1 MKFVLLTL
9 LSLYFSASL
18 SNEQA
23 PPHSF
28 NLKNGMQVVV
38 IENKRAPVIAQMIW
52 YNFGSGIEK
61 TGKSGLAHFME
72 HLMFK
77 GTRKFPDNYYS
88 NYISKIGGSENAFT
102 SYDYTAYYQ
111 VFPKSELKKMMKME
125 ADRMTNLT
133 LTKENVEI
141 EKQVILEE
149 RFQRIE
155 SDPSSKLDE
164 SMRSILFPNHYYGR
178 PIIGWRHEIEGLTYE
193 DVLSFYKE
201 NYKPNN
207 AILVLSGDV
216 DLEKAKKLS
225 KKYFGKIR
233 KGKQESKLGKI
244 TDPDLNTNIFVK
256 MQHSTVKQP
265 IWKKFYRTTSYN
277 SDVNNSIAL
286 DMGFKIVASGTS
298 SLLYENLVEEKKIF
312 SVVGG
317 YFQGL
322 TKGEG
327 NVYLY
332 AIPNEKKTSS
342 EIDNIIMNEFKEIIN
357 KKLTP
362 KRFEIEKKKYFFDTI
377 YKKDGVLN
385 PAQIYGEA
393 LTVGLTLD
401 DIKKWQE
408 KVNNISLNDVKKA
421 LEKLYE
427 NKNYVLGEL
436 LN

>member
-1 MKFVLLTL
+1 MRLVLLIII
-9 LSLYFSASL
+9 SLFFSHSF
-18 SNEQA
+18 SEEINS
-23 PPHSF
+23 PHSF
-28 NLKNGMQVVV
+28 VLKNGMKVIV
-38 IENKRAPVIAQMIW
+38 IENKRAPVIAQMVW
-52 YNFGSGIEK
+52 YNFGSGIEE

-77 GTRKFPDNYYS
+77 GTRKFPDSYYS
-88 NYISKIGGSENAFT
+88 DYISKIGGSENAFT

-111 VFPKSELKKMMKME
+111 IFPKSELKKMMKME

-178 PIIGWRHEIEGLTYE
+178 PIIGWRHEIEGLRYE

-225 KKYFGKIR
+225 KKYYGKIR
-233 KGKQESKLGKI
+233 KGKSEPILKV

-256 MQHSTVKQP
+256 MKHSTVKQP
-265 IWKKFYRTTSYN
+265 IWKKFYRTISYK

-286 DMGFKIVASGTS
+286 DMGFKMVASGTS
-298 SLLYENLVEEKKIF
+298 SLLYQNLVEEKKIF

-332 AIPNEKKTSS
+332 AISKEKKPSY
-342 EIDNIIMNEFKEIIN
+342 EIDKIIMNEFMEII
-357 KKLTP
+357 KEKLTP
-362 KRFEIEKKKYFFDTI
+362 KRFEIEKKKYYFDTI

-393 LTVGLTLD
+393 LTVGLSLD

-408 KVNNISLNDVKKA
+408 RVNNVSLNDVKRA

-427 NKNYVLGEL
+427 NKNFVIGEL
-436 LN
+436 SN

>member
-1 MKFVLLTL
+1 MRFVLLII
-9 LSLYFSASL
+9 LSLYYSVSFSDEKDTL
-18 SNEQA
+18 
-23 PPHSF
+23 HSF
-28 NLKNGMQVVV
+28 KLKNGMEVVV

-88 NYISKIGGSENAFT
+88 NFISKIGGSENAFT

-141 EKQVILEE
+141 EKRVILEE

-178 PIIGWRHEIEGLTYE
+178 PIIGWRHEIEGLSYE

-233 KGKQESKLGKI
+233 KGKQESKLEV

-256 MQHSTVKQP
+256 MQHPTVKQP
-265 IWKKFYRTTSYN
+265 IWKKFYRTISYK
-277 SDVNNSIAL
+277 SDIDNSIAL

-298 SLLYENLVEEKKIF
+298 SLLYQNLVEDKKIF

-332 AIPNEKKTSS
+332 AISKEKKDSN
-342 EIDNIIMNEFKEIIN
+342 EIDKIIMNEFKKIIN
-357 KKLTP
+357 EKLTSE
-362 KRFEIEKKKYFFDTI
+362 RFEIEKKKYFFDTI

-393 LTVGLTLD
+393 LTVGLTFD
-401 DIKKWQE
+401 DINKWQE
-408 KVNNISLNDVKKA
+408 RLNNISLDDVKKA

-427 NKNYVLGEL
+427 NKNYVIGEL
-436 LN
+436 SN

>member
-1 MKFVLLTL
+1 MRLVLLVIF
-9 LSLYFSASL
+9 SLFFSNL
-18 SNEQA
+18 YSNEQTS
-23 PPHSF
+23 PYSF
-28 NLKNGMQVVV
+28 TLKNGMGVLV
-38 IENKRAPVIAQMIW
+38 IQNKRAPVIAQMIW
-52 YNFGSGIEK
+52 YNFGSGVEN

-111 VFPKSELKKMMKME
+111 VFPKSELKNMMKME

-141 EKQVILEE
+141 EKRVILEE

-216 DLEKAKKLS
+216 DFETAKKLS

-233 KGKQESKLGKI
+233 KGKQESKLKV

-265 IWKKFYRTTSYN
+265 IWKKFYRTISYK
-277 SDVNNSIAL
+277 SDVKNSIAL

-298 SLLYENLVEEKKIF
+298 SLLYQNLVEEKKIF

-322 TKGEG
+322 AKGEG
-327 NVYLY
+327 NIYLY
-332 AIPNEKKTSS
+332 AISKEKKTSN
-342 EIDNIIMNEFKEIIN
+342 EINNIIMNEFKEIIN
-357 KKLTP
+357 KKLTS

-377 YKKDGVLN
+377 YEKDGVLN

-408 KVNNISLNDVKKA
+408 RVNNVSLNDVKKA

-427 NKNYVLGEL
+427 NNNYVIGEL
-436 LN
+436 SN

>member
-1 MKFVLLTL
+1 MRLVLLII
-9 LSLYFSASL
+9 LSLFFS
-18 SNEQA
+18 N
-23 PPHSF
+23 SF
-28 NLKNGMQVVV
+28 SDETNSPYSFVLKNGMKVIV
-38 IENKRAPVIAQMIW
+38 IENKRAPVIAQMVW
-52 YNFGSGIEK
+52 YNFGSGIEE

-111 VFPKSELKKMMKME
+111 VFPKSALKKMMKME

-141 EKQVILEE
+141 EKRVILEE
-149 RFQRIE
+149 RFQRVE

-178 PIIGWRHEIEGLTYE
+178 PIIGWRHEIEGLRYE

-225 KKYFGKIR
+225 KKYYGKIR
-233 KGKQESKLGKI
+233 KGKSEPKLKVI
-244 TDPDLNTNIFVK
+244 DPDLNTNIFVK
-256 MQHSTVKQP
+256 MKHSTVKQP
-265 IWKKFYRTTSYN
+265 IWKKFYRTISYKSDLN
-277 SDVNNSIAL
+277 SSIAL
-286 DMGFKIVASGTS
+286 DMGFKMVASGTS
-298 SLLYENLVEEKKIF
+298 SLLYQNLVEEKKIF

-332 AIPNEKKTSS
+332 AISKEKKTSH
-342 EIDNIIMNEFKEIIN
+342 EIDNIIMNEFIEII
-357 KKLTP
+357 KEKLTP

-393 LTVGLTLD
+393 LTVGLSLD

-408 KVNNISLNDVKKA
+408 RVNNVSLNDVKRA

-427 NKNYVLGEL
+427 NKNYVIGEL
-436 LN
+436 SN

>member
-1 MKFVLLTL
+1 MRFVLLII
-9 LSLYFSASL
+9 LSLYYSVSFSDEKDTL
-18 SNEQA
+18 
-23 PPHSF
+23 HSF
-28 NLKNGMQVVV
+28 KLKNGMEVVV

-88 NYISKIGGSENAFT
+88 NFISKIGGSENAFT

-141 EKQVILEE
+141 EKRVILEE

-178 PIIGWRHEIEGLTYE
+178 PIIGWRHEIEGLSYE

-233 KGKQESKLGKI
+233 KGKQESKLEV

-256 MQHSTVKQP
+256 MQHPTVKQP
-265 IWKKFYRTTSYN
+265 IWKKFYRTISYK
-277 SDVNNSIAL
+277 SDIDNSIAL

-298 SLLYENLVEEKKIF
+298 SLLYQNLVEDKKIF

-332 AIPNEKKTSS
+332 AISKEKKDSN
-342 EIDNIIMNEFKEIIN
+342 EIDKIIMNEFKKIIN
-357 KKLTP
+357 EKLTSE
-362 KRFEIEKKKYFFDTI
+362 RFEIEKKKYFFDTI

-393 LTVGLTLD
+393 LTVGLTFD
-401 DIKKWQE
+401 DINKWQE
-408 KVNNISLNDVKKA
+408 RLNNISLNDVKKA

-427 NKNYVLGEL
+427 NKNYVIGEL
-436 LN
+436 SN

>member
-1 MKFVLLTL
+1 MRLVLLII
-9 LSLYFSASL
+9 LSLFFSNSF
-18 SNEQA
+18 SNEQTA
-23 PPHSF
+23 PYSF
-28 NLKNGMQVVV
+28 KLKNGMKVVV
-38 IENKRAPVIAQMIW
+38 IENKRAPVIAQMVW
-52 YNFGSGIEK
+52 YNFGSGIEEK
-61 TGKSGLAHFME
+61 GKSGLAHFME

-88 NYISKIGGSENAFT
+88 NYVSKIGGSENAFT

-111 VFPKSELKKMMKME
+111 VFPKSELKKIMKME

-133 LTKENVEI
+133 LTEENVEI
-141 EKQVILEE
+141 EKRVILEE

-178 PIIGWRHEIEGLTYE
+178 PIIGWRHEIEGLTYD
-193 DVLSFYKE
+193 DVLSFYKK

-207 AILVLSGDV
+207 AVLVLSGDV

-233 KGKQESKLGKI
+233 KGKKEPKLKVM
-244 TDPDLNTNIFVK
+244 DPDLNTNIFVTMK
-256 MQHSTVKQP
+256 HSTVKQP
-265 IWKKFYRTTSYN
+265 VWKKFYRTISYK
-277 SDVNNSIAL
+277 SDIDDSIAL
-286 DMGFKIVASGTS
+286 DMGLKIVASGTS
-298 SLLYENLVEEKKIF
+298 SLLYQKLVEEKKTF

-317 YFQGL
+317 YYQGL

-332 AIPNEKKTSS
+332 AISNDKKKSE
-342 EIDNIIMNEFKEIIN
+342 EIDRIIMKEFKNIINE
-357 KKLTP
+357 KLTP

-393 LTVGLTLD
+393 LTVGLTMD
-401 DIKKWQE
+401 EIKKWRE
-408 KVNNISLNDVKKA
+408 KVNNISLDDVKKT
-421 LEKLYE
+421 LDQLYE
-427 NKNYVLGEL
+427 NQNYVIGEL
-436 LN
+436 SN

>member
-1 MKFVLLTL
+1 MRFVLLII
-9 LSLYFSASL
+9 LSLYYSVSFSDEKDTL
-18 SNEQA
+18 
-23 PPHSF
+23 HSF
-28 NLKNGMQVVV
+28 KLKNGMEVVV

-88 NYISKIGGSENAFT
+88 NFISKIGGSENAFT

-133 LTKENVEI
+133 LTQENVEI
-141 EKQVILEE
+141 EKRVILEE

-178 PIIGWRHEIEGLTYE
+178 PIIGWRHEIEGLSYE

-233 KGKQESKLGKI
+233 KGKQESKPEV

-256 MQHSTVKQP
+256 MQHPTVKQP
-265 IWKKFYRTTSYN
+265 IWKKFYRTISYK
-277 SDVNNSIAL
+277 SDIDNSIAL

-298 SLLYENLVEEKKIF
+298 SLLYQNLVEDKKIF

-332 AIPNEKKTSS
+332 AISKEKKDSN
-342 EIDNIIMNEFKEIIN
+342 EIDKIIMNEFKRIIN
-357 KKLTP
+357 EKLTSE
-362 KRFEIEKKKYFFDTI
+362 RFEIEKKKYFFDTI

-393 LTVGLTLD
+393 LTVGLAFD
-401 DIKKWQE
+401 DINKWQE
-408 KVNNISLNDVKKA
+408 RLNNISLDDVKKA

-427 NKNYVLGEL
+427 NKNYVIGEL
-436 LN
+436 SN

>member
-1 MKFVLLTL
+1 MRFVLLII
-9 LSLYFSASL
+9 LSLYYSVSFSDEKDTL
-18 SNEQA
+18 
-23 PPHSF
+23 HSF
-28 NLKNGMQVVV
+28 KLKNGMEVVV

-88 NYISKIGGSENAFT
+88 NFISKIGGSENAFT

-133 LTKENVEI
+133 LTQENVEI
-141 EKQVILEE
+141 EKRVILEE

-178 PIIGWRHEIEGLTYE
+178 PIIGWRHEIEGLSYE

-233 KGKQESKLGKI
+233 KGKQESKLEV

-256 MQHSTVKQP
+256 MQHPTVKQP
-265 IWKKFYRTTSYN
+265 IWKKFYRTISYK
-277 SDVNNSIAL
+277 SDIDNSIAL

-298 SLLYENLVEEKKIF
+298 SLLYQNLVEDKKIF

-332 AIPNEKKTSS
+332 AISKEKKDSN
-342 EIDNIIMNEFKEIIN
+342 EIDKIIMNEFKKIIN
-357 KKLTP
+357 EKLTSE
-362 KRFEIEKKKYFFDTI
+362 RFEIEKKKYFFDTI

-393 LTVGLTLD
+393 LTVGLAFD
-401 DIKKWQE
+401 DINKWQE
-408 KVNNISLNDVKKA
+408 RLNNISLNDVKKA

-427 NKNYVLGEL
+427 NKNYVIGEL
-436 LN
+436 SN